1 MAQLQNTVACG
12 EPVKTTT
19 KYHVL
24 LPTAEAHHS
33 FHETKGAAGYA
44 QRIHPKLVEKIYE
57 LVSEG
62 ITDTQEIKRA
72 LKHYTLHIL
81 CPEQKPELVDR
92 AYYPTNTDIRN
103 HVYKAQQACQLSKL
117 DQENLQLKIE
127 QWQKQ
132 TPQSHFHFRPYKSTL
147 DNDKESLE
155 EESSYTQTL
164 LYVHQEPWQ
173 QQLLKRYGNTISLMD
188 ATYKTTKYE
197 LALFFLA
204 VKTNVG
210 YSVVGEFVVQSETA
224 DQIAEA
230 LSILS
235 SWNPEWQPL
244 YFMTDYSEAEMGA
257 ITTVFPACQM
267 YLCDFHREQSWERWT
282 KDRKHGLSSDDAEV
296 LLSLLRDCAHAPSP
310 TALDL
315 PVDHHYQ
322 QHVDNLKKSRIWQHN
337 QQVQEWLETKWLSSP
352 KVL

>member
-1 MAQLQNTVACG
+1 
-12 EPVKTTT
+12 
-19 KYHVL
+19 
-24 LPTAEAHHS
+24 
-33 FHETKGAAGYA
+33 
-44 QRIHPKLVEKIYE
+44 
-57 LVSEG
+57 
-62 ITDTQEIKRA
+62 
-72 LKHYTLHIL
+72 
-81 CPEQKPELVDR
+81 
-92 AYYPTNTDIRN
+92 
-103 HVYKAQQACQLSKL
+103 
-117 DQENLQLKIE
+117 
-127 QWQKQ
+127 
-132 TPQSHFHFRPYKSTL
+132 
-147 DNDKESLE
+147 
-155 EESSYTQTL
+155 
-164 LYVHQEPWQ
+164 
-173 QQLLKRYGNTISLMD
+173 MD

-235 SWNPEWQPL
+235 SWNPEWQPP

-257 ITTVFPACQM
+257 ITTVFPTCQI
-267 YLCDFHREQSWERWT
+267 YLSDFHREQSWERLT

-296 LLSLLRDCAHAPSP
+296 LLNLLRDCAHAPSP

-337 QQVQEWLETKWLSSP
+337 QQVQEWLETKWFSSP